1 MICKDII
8 KKYLSHLQES
18 FIVKQTELG
27 CHIIT
32 PFMAFNGEPINFYIE
47 EIPSGLRLTDAGNT
61 LMDLKTIHIDI
72 DSGKEEEIF
81 SEILHLYEVGE
92 HDNEIIVDTSLE
104 QLADRL
110 VLYINGLQAIY
121 NMEYLTIPSR
131 KKTFHQT
138 VHDYCETNELKHKYM
153 QKIKLGYVEDTIDIV
168 SIDFKNLI
176 QTIGIVG
183 ESLQNMKTFAEK
195 KLILFIKLEIPKF
208 VSEKEE
214 YERVIIYDESINWDN
229 QCMSLMEDFS
239 DKLFTWS
246 DTKKEKK
253 LEKLLTV

>member
-1 MICKDII
+1 MICKEII
-8 KKYLSHLQES
+8 KNYLSHLQKS

-47 EIPSGLRLTDAGNT
+47 EIPGGLRLTDAGNT
-61 LMDLKTIHIDI
+61 LMDLKTIHIDV
-72 DSGKEEEIF
+72 DSGKEEQVY

-92 HDNEIIVDTSLE
+92 QDNEIIVDTSLE

-110 VLYINGLQAIY
+110 ILYINGLQALY

-153 QKIKLGYVEDTIDIV
+153 QKIKVGDVEDTIDIM

-176 QTIGIVG
+176 QTMGIVA
-183 ESLQNMKTFAEK
+183 EFPQNMKAFAEK
-195 KLILFIKLEIPKF
+195 KLFIFMKFEIPKYI
-208 VSEKEE
+208 SEKEK
-214 YERVIIYDESINWDN
+214 YKRIIIFDESINWDN

-239 DKLFTWS
+239 DKLITWNN
-246 DTKKEKK
+246 TKKEKE
-253 LEKLLTV
+253 LEKLLTI